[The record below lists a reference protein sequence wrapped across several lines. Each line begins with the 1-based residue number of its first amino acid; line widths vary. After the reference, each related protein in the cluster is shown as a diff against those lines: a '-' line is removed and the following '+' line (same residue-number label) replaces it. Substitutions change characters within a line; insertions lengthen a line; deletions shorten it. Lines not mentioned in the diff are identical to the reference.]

1 MARTNVAKLQIN
13 KPKSKIAKLTARS
26 IGEQAKGNRYIL
38 QSEAKARR
46 QAAGYSGWLGR
57 SGKFD
62 YSLGDVQEGEN
73 LLRGVAGMADAIRD
87 QLTDEQYYKIMSME
101 GEKLSALYQ
110 NNKMVF
116 EVYYNYGGISK
127 DSSGANVVDASKGKE
142 AQFLID
148 QYEKFFGTIE

>member
-1 MARTNVAKLQIN
+1 MAKTNVAKLRIN
-13 KPKSKIAKLTARS
+13 KPKSKIVKLTTRS
-26 IGEQAKGNRYIL
+26 LGDQAQNNRYVL

-57 SGKFD
+57 SGRFD
-62 YSLGDVQEGEN
+62 YSLGDAEEGEN
-73 LLRGVAGMADAIRD
+73 LLRGVAGMADTIRD

-148 QYEKFFGTIE
+148 QYEKFFGAIE